1 MAENKKLKKDRINDI
16 IEAIMKVGQGDF
28 SVQVELSGKNDEI
41 DSLAMGLNMMIDDIR
56 ETHEKLLFNNTILET
71 QKETSIDG
79 ILVVDEQGKVISHNK
94 RFAQIWSIS
103 DELLATKDD
112 DKLLAFVLSQ
122 LQNADEFINKVR
134 YLYDHKKEKSRDEI
148 LFKDGRL
155 LDRYSAPLIFP
166 NGDYFG
172 RIWFFRDSTHRKRME
187 EQLVRQEK
195 LAVLGQLAGGVGHE
209 LRNPLGVIKNSV
221 YFLNLVLESKDPELL
236 ETLKILEKEVA
247 TSERIINS
255 LLDFARAKP
264 PLRRKVDIRQ
274 ILPEILSRISVPE
287 NIQVEYPVVK
297 SLPRVM
303 ADPDQLN
310 QVFGNIILN
319 AVQAMPQGGQLMI
332 KSETREPGWVTVSI
346 ADTGIGI
353 PEENIEKIF
362 EPLFSSKAKGIGL
375 GMAISKTFVES
386 HGGSI
391 EVQSKT
397 GKGTTFTVKL
407 PVTEK

>member
-1 MAENKKLKKDRINDI
+1 MAENEKLKKDRINDI
-16 IEAIMKVGQGDF
+16 IEAIVKVGQGDF
-28 SVQVELSGKNDEI
+28 SVQVELSGKNDDI

-79 ILVVDEQGKVISHNK
+79 ILVVDDQGKVISHNK

-122 LQNADEFINKVR
+122 LQNADEFINKVK

-148 LFKDGRL
+148 LFKDGRV

-172 RIWFFRDSTHRKRME
+172 RIWFFRDITDRKRME

-221 YFLNLVLESKDPELL
+221 YFLNMVLESQDPELK

-247 TSERIINS
+247 ISERIITS

-264 PLRRKVDIRQ
+264 PLCRKVDIHQ
-274 ILPEILSRISVPE
+274 ILREALSPVNVPE
-287 NIQVEYPVVK
+287 NITVEYPVVK
-297 SLPRVM
+297 SLPRVL
-303 ADPDQLN
+303 ADPDQLD
-310 QVFGNIILN
+310 QVFKNIILN
-319 AVQAMPQGGQLMI
+319 AVQAMPRGGRLMI
-332 KSETREPGWVTVSI
+332 KSETQEPGWVAVSI
-346 ADTGIGI
+346 ADTGVGI
-353 PEENIEKIF
+353 LEENIEKIF
-362 EPLFSSKAKGIGL
+362 EPLFTTKAKGIGL
-375 GMAISKTFVES
+375 GMAISKTFVEG

-391 EVQSKT
+391 EIQSEA
-397 GKGTTFTVKL
+397 GKGTTCTVKL
-407 PVTEK
+407 PVLEK